1 MSSSTKMRHKK
12 RQLIVR
18 VFSWRQLVNRESWML
33 EMLLLGTTS
42 YSSCAVQLNSVC
54 PISVL
59 YTRLFDDPFESD
71 TPNTWSEE
79 MCKRRLS
86 RCLPRHE
93 LKRGIRK
100 GVCRPCSPIGLVNL
114 QQFRGPSSE
123 PLSCCKL

>member
-18 VFSWRQLVNRESWML
+18 VFSWRQLVNRESWMS

-42 YSSCAVQLNSVC
+42 YSSCAVRLNSVC

-59 YTRLFDDPFESD
+59 YTRLFDDPFEFD
-71 TPNTWSEE
+71 TPNTWYEE
-79 MCKRRLS
+79 ICKRRLL
-86 RCLPRHE
+86 RCLPSCE
-93 LKRGIRK
+93 LKQGIRK
-100 GVCRPCSPIGLVNL
+100 GGCRLCSPINLVNL

-123 PLSCCKL
+123 PFSCCKL